1 MGRKRR
7 HVGLDDSEGWVF
19 NRMADVYD
27 ARPPYPEA
35 LIAAIAALAP
45 GPRVADLGAG
55 IGHLALPLA
64 ARGFD
69 VVAIEPAEAM
79 LDALRKA
86 AQRRRLSL
94 ATVHGMAEAL
104 PFEAARF
111 DLVLIADALHFIDH
125 ERAGA
130 EIRRVLAPRGSL
142 ALVTSTFGP
151 TAFMTDL
158 RALMEETA
166 PRRPREVAAAM
177 QQLASLARV
186 NLTDIAHFADETP
199 VDYEMLE
206 RLLRSVS
213 FIGPA
218 LNPARFARFRARLQ
232 ALPGPWRWARALTL
246 HSGRRT
252 RAA

>member
-7 HVGLDDSEGWVF
+7 HVGLDNAAGWVF

-69 VVAIEPAEAM
+69 VVAVEPAEAM

-86 AQRRRLSL
+86 SRRGCFSL

-111 DLVLIADALHFIDH
+111 DLVLIAD
-125 ERAGA
+125 
-130 EIRRVLAPRGSL
+130 
-142 ALVTSTFGP
+142 
-151 TAFMTDL
+151 
-158 RALMEETA
+158 
-166 PRRPREVAAAM
+166 
-177 QQLASLARV
+177 
-186 NLTDIAHFADETP
+186 
-199 VDYEMLE
+199 
-206 RLLRSVS
+206 
-213 FIGPA
+213 
-218 LNPARFARFRARLQ
+218 
-232 ALPGPWRWARALTL
+232 
-246 HSGRRT
+246 
-252 RAA
+252 